1 MPSKHKDTDSDGD
14 ELHHAISFVDLMS
27 LKQLD
32 SPAHANA
39 NPDEPEKVERFQSL
53 AQPFPP
59 GEGERAFGG
68 HVYAQSAYAA
78 SKTVPKGFVIHDM
91 TGSFILPGRI
101 DVPYI
106 FTVRHLRDGNA
117 YCSRA
122 VDVRQA
128 GKICFASLCSF
139 KRDEKQK
146 SFGHQPM
153 SAQERYRSILGGTR
167 PEDQPRSPS
176 VDVDWWI
183 EAIQQGNFSEREF
196 PGLDVR
202 KVDMKGFNL
211 TADVQ
216 QNPVKYRQLTQ
227 YSLKGSPDSDST
239 LSREEL
245 KRRDQSGEYD
255 NLYAC
260 AHMYSSDKNS
270 LLLIPRALG
279 HTAWT
284 AMASLSI
291 TVVFHEHGDALRM
304 VNWDE
309 TTAQG
314 EAEPSKKWFIQEAWS
329 PRSGENRVIHESWL
343 WSPDGRLMATS
354 YQDVLLVSGDF
365 HLESSQS
372 TQAHHIAFV
381 VMAVEVVPLT
391 EADIPGAIEVIQQ
404 AFADDPYFKWVF
416 DSSQFN
422 KQRNYDSLA
431 ARCLWG
437 INNAL
442 FYVAKET
449 ASSSLKG
456 DRSSRVV
463 GVSCWLPPHPSAEP
477 ESWYSWI
484 QGWVLSFRQGLN
496 NLRHRG
502 RGGLNSRRYWI
513 WKERQHEA
521 QSAIWD
527 DPRGYYFCNIVAVSP
542 AAQGGGIGRK
552 LFEIVSDRAGKEG
565 MKCYLES
572 SRNVPNVQI
581 YEKMGY
587 TMKREMEC
595 RDGDD
600 LYCMV
605 REPKSKI

>member
-1 MPSKHKDTDSDGD
+1 MSSKHREPSSDGG
-14 ELHHAISFVDLMS
+14 ELRPALSFADLMS

-32 SPAHANA
+32 SPSSST
-39 NPDEPEKVERFQSL
+39 NPDEPEKIERFRSL
-53 AQPFPP
+53 AKPFPP

-68 HVYAQSAYAA
+68 HVYAQTAYAA
-78 SKTVPKGFVIHDM
+78 SKTVPRGFVIHDM
-91 TGSFILPGRI
+91 TGTFILPGRL

-106 FTVRHLRDGNA
+106 YTVRHLRDGNA
-117 YCSRA
+117 YCTRA

-128 GKICFASLCSF
+128 GKICFSALCSF
-139 KRDEKQK
+139 KRDERQR
-146 SFGHQPM
+146 SFGHQP
-153 SAQERYRSILGGTR
+153 APVQERYKSVLAGTR

-183 EAIQQGNFSEREF
+183 DAVQQGNFTEREF

-211 TADVQ
+211 TEDVK
-216 QNPVKYRQLTQ
+216 QNPTKYRQLTQ
-227 YSLKGSPDSDST
+227 YSLKGSPDGDPSVTGD
-239 LSREEL
+239 EL

-260 AHMYSSDKNS
+260 AHMYSCDKNS

-279 HTAWT
+279 HTTWV

-304 VNWDE
+304 MDWDSPV
-309 TTAQG
+309 TQDG
-314 EAEPSKKWFIQEAWS
+314 EPAKRWFIQEAWS

-343 WSPDGRLMATS
+343 WSPDGKLVATS
-354 YQDVLLVSGDF
+354 YQDGMLRLQAKENSSLTLLSF
-365 HLESSQS
+365 NQ
-372 TQAHHIAFV
+372 
-381 VMAVEVVPLT
+381 
-391 EADIPGAIEVIQQ
+391 ADIPGAIEVIQQ

-416 DSSQFN
+416 DSSKFN
-422 KQRNYDSLA
+422 KQRNHDSLA

-449 ASSSLKG
+449 PPSAGSST
-456 DRSSRVV
+456 SSRVV
-463 GVSCWLPPHPSAEP
+463 GVSCWLPPHPAAAP
-477 ESWYSWI
+477 ESWYSWA
-484 QGWVLSFRQGLN
+484 QDWTLWFRQGLN
-496 NLRHRG
+496 NLRHWG
-502 RGGLNSRRYWI
+502 RGGLNVRRYWI
-513 WKERQHEA
+513 WKERQQEA

-542 AAQGGGIGRK
+542 DAQGRGIGRK
-552 LFEIVSDRAGKEG
+552 LFEIVSDRADAEG
-565 MKCYLES
+565 IKCYLES

-587 TMKREMEC
+587 AMKREMEC
-595 RDGDD
+595 RDGEDVCM

-605 REPKSKI
+605 REPKTKQ